1 MPTRRTS
8 NPYSIP
14 QTKYYRKIDRAAK
27 LKKQE
32 KNKILDEDI
41 DDFIS
46 NLSCDT
52 SDMSDDSDFEFDGTV
67 VNQICDSFKPE
78 VMKVDTENLETIFN
92 LILKCLPPHFQWIAR
107 HMRSA
112 VIWSHS
118 MAQMN
123 AKFLTAVYFHSS
135 LFVNWIIHFL
145 FIISSSYKTLIL
157 MIYRLIIRIDNLM
170 DRILDDRQVSSANPM
185 MSDKNRELIAETMKL
200 SKTPISSKRARE
212 LLRPQPAGSKIL
224 DLALDPSKQAT
235 DGSQFWEFVHGIG
248 TYAKSKTDLLSV
260 KVTKSSKQLEQATK
274 QN

>member
-1 MPTRRTS
+1 M
-8 NPYSIP
+8 
-14 QTKYYRKIDRAAK
+14 
-27 LKKQE
+27 
-32 KNKILDEDI
+32 
-41 DDFIS
+41 
-46 NLSCDT
+46 
-52 SDMSDDSDFEFDGTV
+52 G
-67 VNQICDSFKPE
+67 PE

-112 VIWSHS
+112 V
-118 MAQMN
+118 
-123 AKFLTAVYFHSS
+123 YFHCS

-170 DRILDDRQVSSANPM
+170 DRILDDRQVSSKNPM
-185 MSDKNRELIAETMKL
+185 MSNKNRELIAETMKL

-224 DLALDPSKQAT
+224 DLALHPLKQAS
-235 DGSQFWEFVHGIG
+235 DGSQFWEFVHGIE

-260 KVTKSSKQLEQATK
+260 KVTKSSKTEVEAK
-274 QN
+274 